1 MRQTKH
7 YIFLIVLFCG
17 FFYGC
22 IDDPKVEPGIQNAKI
37 PQLGTTVKIE
47 RTATSI
53 TLTASVEKANGAAV
67 EERGLCWSKKSSPT
81 VRPDSAQAFG
91 KGLGEFS
98 GTIENLSNN
107 TIYYIRPYAKNLKGI
122 AYGEES
128 KVSTNT
134 GLGSVRTFVII
145 DSVRAKTALSGG
157 KIELHGEGAVL
168 ARGVYYSTSSLMLPK
183 DSVLSTMDTDSFIC
197 RISGLRASTK
207 YYVQAFVRNRFGYY
221 VVSGPF

>member
-98 GTIENLSNN
+98 GTIEN
-107 TIYYIRPYAKNLKGI
+107 
-122 AYGEES
+122 
-128 KVSTNT
+128 
-134 GLGSVRTFVII
+134 
-145 DSVRAKTALSGG
+145 
-157 KIELHGEGAVL
+157 
-168 ARGVYYSTSSLMLPK
+168 
-183 DSVLSTMDTDSFIC
+183 
-197 RISGLRASTK
+197 
-207 YYVQAFVRNRFGYY
+207 
-221 VVSGPF
+221 

>member
-67 EERGLCWSKKSSPT
+67 EERGLCWSKKSSLCRSEERR
-81 VRPDSAQAFG
+81 VG
-91 KGLGEFS
+91 KECRS
-98 GTIENLSNN
+98 RWS
-107 TIYYIRPYAKNLKGI
+107 PY
-122 AYGEES
+122 
-128 KVSTNT
+128 
-134 GLGSVRTFVII
+134 
-145 DSVRAKTALSGG
+145 
-157 KIELHGEGAVL
+157 H
-168 ARGVYYSTSSLMLPK
+168 
-183 DSVLSTMDTDSFIC
+183 
-197 RISGLRASTK
+197 
-207 YYVQAFVRNRFGYY
+207 
-221 VVSGPF
+221 

>member
-67 EERGLCWSKKSSPT
+67 EERGLCWSKKAVPPFALT
-81 VRPDSAQAFG
+81 V
-91 KGLGEFS
+91 
-98 GTIENLSNN
+98 
-107 TIYYIRPYAKNLKGI
+107 LKP
-122 AYGEES
+122 
-128 KVSTNT
+128 
-134 GLGSVRTFVII
+134 SVRDWVNLAARSKIYLII
-145 DSVRAKTALSGG
+145 QYIISVHMPKT
-157 KIELHGEGAVL
+157 
-168 ARGVYYSTSSLMLPK
+168 
-183 DSVLSTMDTDSFIC
+183 
-197 RISGLRASTK
+197 
-207 YYVQAFVRNRFGYY
+207 
-221 VVSGPF
+221 